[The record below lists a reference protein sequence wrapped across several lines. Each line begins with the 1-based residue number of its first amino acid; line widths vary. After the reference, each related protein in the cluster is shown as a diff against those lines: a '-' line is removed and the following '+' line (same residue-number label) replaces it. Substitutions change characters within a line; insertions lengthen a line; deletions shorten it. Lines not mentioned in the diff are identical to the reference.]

1 MNPKDIFRLDGKIA
15 LVTGSSRGL
24 GKEIAKGLAQY
35 GASLVLAD
43 IAYPEE
49 IEEEIKGAGARCI
62 AVRTDISNEEEV
74 KDLNQKIRSEFGR
87 VDILINN
94 AGITQLAYTP
104 TEELPLKEWDRVMDI
119 NLRGTFL
126 CCKYVGGSMIKTG
139 GGSIVNIAST
149 AGITGVPR
157 APAYCA
163 SKAGVILLTKSLALE
178 WAQHDIRVNAI
189 APHYL
194 ETDLTKGVR
203 DFDKVYEALIKQIPL
218 KRFGKTRELVGA
230 ALFLASD
237 TSSYVTGA
245 VLPVDGGYLAQ

>member
-1 MNPKDIFRLDGKIA
+1 MEQQLFRLDGKIA

-24 GKEIAKGLAQY
+24 GKEIARGFAQY

-49 IEEEIKGAGARCI
+49 TEEEIKNEGARCL
-62 AVRTDISNEEEV
+62 AVRMDISSEAGV
-74 KDLNQKIRSEFGR
+74 KELSQKILSEFGK
-87 VDILINN
+87 VDILVNN
-94 AGITQLAYTP
+94 AGITQPGYTP
-104 TEELPLKEWDRVMDI
+104 TEELAVKEWDRVMDI

-194 ETDLTKGVR
+194 ETELTKGVR
-203 DFDKVYEALIKQIPL
+203 DSRKVYEAVTKQIPL
-218 KRFGKTRELVGA
+218 KRFGKTRELIGA
-230 ALFLASD
+230 ALYLASD

-245 VLPVDGGYLAQ
+245 VMPVDGGYLAQ

>member
-1 MNPKDIFRLDGKIA
+1 MFRLDGKIA

-24 GKEIAKGLAQY
+24 GKEIAKGFAQY

-43 IAYPEE
+43 ISYPEKTEEE
-49 IEEEIKGAGARCI
+49 IEGEGARCV
-62 AVRTDISNEEEV
+62 AVKTDISKEAEV
-74 KDLNQKIRSEFGR
+74 KDLAQKITSEFGK

-94 AGITQLAYTP
+94 AGITQLSYTP
-104 TEELPLKEWDRVMDI
+104 TEELPAKEWDRVMDI

-126 CCKYVGGSMIKTG
+126 CCKYLGGSMIKTG

-163 SKAGVILLTKSLALE
+163 SKAGVILFTKSLALE

-194 ETDLTKGVR
+194 ETELTKGVR
-203 DFDKVYEALIKQIPL
+203 DSDKVYEALIKQIPL

-245 VLPVDGGYLAQ
+245 VMPVDGGYLAQ